1 MTRQEQESAINAL
14 ESQLLSLAATM
25 QKSDAHALKCFKM
38 GLDFE
43 KEYPEEYKAYTA
55 ARTQYNEVE
64 SQLNELRQAEVVEP
78 EVEETNSNS

>member
-25 QKSDAHALKCFKM
+25 QESDAHALKCFKM

-64 SQLNELRQAEVVEP
+64 SHLNELRQAEVVEP

>member
-25 QKSDAHALKCFKM
+25 QESDAHALKCFKM

-43 KEYPEEYKAYTA
+43 KEYPEEHKAYTA

-64 SQLNELRQAEVVEP
+64 SQLNELCKA
-78 EVEETNSNS
+78 EVEEPEAEEN

>member
-14 ESQLLSLAATM
+14 ESQLLSFAATM
-25 QKSDAHALKCFKM
+25 QESDAHALKCFKM

-64 SQLNELRQAEVVEP
+64 SQLNELRQAEVEEP

>member
-25 QKSDAHALKCFKM
+25 QESDAHALKCFKM

-43 KEYPEEYKAYTA
+43 KEYPEEYEAYTA

-64 SQLNELRQAEVVEP
+64 SQLDELRQAEVEEP
-78 EVEETNSNS
+78 GVLESE

>member
-25 QKSDAHALKCFKM
+25 QESDAHALKCFKM
-38 GLDFE
+38 GLDFTA
-43 KEYPEEYKAYTA
+43 EYPEEYKAYTA

-64 SQLNELRQAEVVEP
+64 SRLDELRQAEVEEP

>member
-14 ESQLLSLAATM
+14 ESQLLSLAAIM

-38 GLDFE
+38 GLDFTV
-43 KEYPEEYKAYTA
+43 EYPEEYKAYAA

-64 SQLNELRQAEVVEP
+64 SQLDELRQAEAEEP
-78 EVEETNSNS
+78 EILESE